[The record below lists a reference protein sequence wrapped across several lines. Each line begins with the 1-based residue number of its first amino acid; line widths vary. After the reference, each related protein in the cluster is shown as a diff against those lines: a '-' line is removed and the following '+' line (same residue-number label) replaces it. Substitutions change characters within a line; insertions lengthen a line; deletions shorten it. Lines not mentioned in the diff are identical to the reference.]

1 MFFCSPTGLFLQP
14 IGDLSTFST
23 TETMIPINPI
33 NRKIALVVFAL
44 SLFPFLQ
51 ISAQDGKQLFQSKC
65 AACHNIFKPMTGPAL
80 MDLEERGQ
88 WSDHDKLVEW
98 VHNPGAFMAKDKYT
112 EGLKGQFG
120 IVMSSFPELTRK
132 DVDAIVTYI
141 NQAVTDSKKT
151 QPPGPT
157 PTGTSDKTWVIFGII
172 SLIMA
177 IIALILMQ
185 VNNNLKKLSDDKEGI
200 LRPEPVPFYKN
211 KVYISLLTLIVFI
224 VCGYLI
230 TKGAIGLGRQ
240 QSYEPKQPIYYSHRV
255 HAGINQISC
264 LYCHGNAWESRHA
277 AIPSV
282 NV

>member
-1 MFFCSPTGLFLQP
+1 MFFYRPTDLFLQP

-33 NRKIALVVFAL
+33 NRKITLVVFAL

-141 NQAVTDSKKT
+141 NQAVQIQRKLNLLV
-151 QPPGPT
+151 QRPPEQ
-157 PTGTSDKTWVIFGII
+157 VI
-172 SLIMA
+172 
-177 IIALILMQ
+177 
-185 VNNNLKKLSDDKEGI
+185 
-200 LRPEPVPFYKN
+200 RP
-211 KVYISLLTLIVFI
+211 
-224 VCGYLI
+224 G
-230 TKGAIGLGRQ
+230 
-240 QSYEPKQPIYYSHRV
+240 
-255 HAGINQISC
+255 
-264 LYCHGNAWESRHA
+264 
-277 AIPSV
+277 
-282 NV
+282 